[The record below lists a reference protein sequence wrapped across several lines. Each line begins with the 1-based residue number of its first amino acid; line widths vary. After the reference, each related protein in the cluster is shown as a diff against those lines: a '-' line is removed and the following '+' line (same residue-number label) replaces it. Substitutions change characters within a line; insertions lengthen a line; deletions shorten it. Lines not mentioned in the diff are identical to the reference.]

1 MKKGKPNMENF
12 FAEVG
17 QELTDEQLSQVTG
30 GTGIGDSLS
39 SFTALVPS
47 QYQSLV
53 AGKLSLANGAPSS
66 STGLGGL
73 LGTGSGS
80 SSSALTGLFASF
92 PSGSTLGIVGQGSPT
107 IPGLG

>member
-12 FAEVG
+12 FAEFG

-30 GTGIGDSLS
+30 GAIGDSLA
-39 SFTALVPS
+39 SFTGLVPS

-53 AGKLSLANGAPSS
+53 AGKLSLANGAPTSS
-66 STGLGGL
+66 IALGGL

-80 SSSALTGLFASF
+80 SSSALTGLVTGL
-92 PSGSTLGIVGQGSPT
+92 PSGSALGIG
-107 IPGLG
+107 GLGLGLGG